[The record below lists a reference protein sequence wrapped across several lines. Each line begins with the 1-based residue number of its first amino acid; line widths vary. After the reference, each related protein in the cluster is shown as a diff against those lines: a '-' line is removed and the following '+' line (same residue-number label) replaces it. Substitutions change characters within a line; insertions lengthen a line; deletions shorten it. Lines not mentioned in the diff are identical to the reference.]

1 MGMRV
6 VSPSSVRTKKGV
18 LGMKSIS
25 AFWALLVGLLSVI
38 AQVIT
43 YTLRFERL
51 NTESPFADYFFFFLA
66 GTVGGF
72 ILIFFLNR
80 QPTRKGRWI
89 VLIVFL
95 LIAPVS
101 LFLMLGGGLF
111 GPLGLLLLP
120 QIPWLLFTW
129 LGSLLGRFV
138 SRKM

>member
-1 MGMRV
+1 
-6 VSPSSVRTKKGV
+6 
-18 LGMKSIS
+18 MKSIP
-25 AFWALLVGLLSVI
+25 AYGALLVGLLSVL
-38 AQVIT
+38 AQVVT

-51 NTESPFADYFFFFLA
+51 NTESPFADYIFFFLS
-66 GTVGGF
+66 GTIGGF

-95 LIAPVS
+95 LIAPIS

-111 GPLGLLLLP
+111 GPLGLLILP

-129 LGSLLGRFV
+129 LGSLLGRFL
-138 SRKM
+138 SGTAA

>member
-1 MGMRV
+1 
-6 VSPSSVRTKKGV
+6 
-18 LGMKSIS
+18 MKSIP
-25 AFWALLVGLLSVI
+25 AYGALLVGLLSVL

-51 NTESPFADYFFFFLA
+51 NTASPFADYIFFFLS
-66 GTVGGF
+66 GTIGGF

-95 LIAPVS
+95 LIAPIS

-111 GPLGLLLLP
+111 GPWGLLILP

-129 LGSLLGRFV
+129 LGSLLGRFL
-138 SRKM
+138 SGTAA

>member
-6 VSPSSVRTKKGV
+6 VSPSSARKKKGV

-51 NTESPFADYFFFFLA
+51 NTESPFADYVFFFLA
-66 GTVGGF
+66 GTIGGF

-80 QPTRKGRWI
+80 EPTRKGRWI
-89 VLIVFL
+89 VLIVFV